1 MKLIDLHC
9 DTIDKLMEDQNANLY
24 RNDFSI
30 DIQKLKKSNS
40 IAQVFAVYFDL
51 DLYRGNPYNR
61 FENMA
66 SKFYE
71 QLDLNKNDIALA
83 KNYQDILNNQ
93 KQNKLSAILSIEEGA
108 ALNGDIKNLYKAH
121 EAGVRLITLTWNYEN
136 EIGYPHNKVGFEN
149 ECLKPFGL
157 EVIERMNEL
166 GMIIDVSHLNDGG
179 FYDVSRNS
187 KKPFIASH
195 SNARNVTGASR
206 NLTDDMIKVL
216 GNKGGVTGINFCKFF
231 LGESDISKVDDIV
244 KHIKHIVNVGGIDV
258 VAMGSDFDGI
268 PDDLEMKDISQMYML
283 QNALLKSGFNEDEIE
298 KMMYKNALRVIKDVL

>member
-1 MKLIDLHC
+1 
-9 DTIDKLMEDQNANLY
+9 
-24 RNDFSI
+24 
-30 DIQKLKKSNS
+30 
-40 IAQVFAVYFDL
+40 
-51 DLYRGNPYNR
+51 
-61 FENMA
+61 
-66 SKFYE
+66 
-71 QLDLNKNDIALA
+71 
-83 KNYQDILNNQ
+83 
-93 KQNKLSAILSIEEGA
+93 
-108 ALNGDIKNLYKAH
+108 
-121 EAGVRLITLTWNYEN
+121 
-136 EIGYPHNKVGFEN
+136 
-149 ECLKPFGL
+149 
-157 EVIERMNEL
+157 MNEL

-216 GNKGGVTGINFCKFF
+216 GNHGGITGINFCKFF
-231 LGESDISKVDDIV
+231 LGESKISKVDDII

-283 QNALLKSGFNEDEIE
+283 QDALLKSGFNEDEIE